1 MATIL
6 MMSAKL
12 ASPALLKLKIFQNK
26 ADDVII
32 LDYDVTN
39 NILSLDSNYIVD
51 VGMLPKFC
59 NCSISLRDVFITSI
73 LKGFDLKNRFF
84 LGVVLV

>member
-26 ADDVII
+26 CHDVII
-32 LDYDVTN
+32 LVYDVTN
-39 NILSLDSNYIVD
+39 NILSRGSNYIVD
-51 VGMLPKFC
+51 VGMLPKFG
-59 NCSISLRDVFITSI
+59 NYSISMRDVFITSKH
-73 LKGFDLKNRFF
+73 LT
-84 LGVVLV
+84 